1 MPLFSNSIDRSFIY
15 VFIVH
20 VYIYIYIVVYSLFSE
35 DVLIL
40 DYVFYVY
47 PLDSDQKNS
56 EIY

>member
-1 MPLFSNSIDRSFIY
+1 M
-15 VFIVH
+15 
-20 VYIYIYIVVYSLFSE
+20 YIYIYIVVYSLFYE